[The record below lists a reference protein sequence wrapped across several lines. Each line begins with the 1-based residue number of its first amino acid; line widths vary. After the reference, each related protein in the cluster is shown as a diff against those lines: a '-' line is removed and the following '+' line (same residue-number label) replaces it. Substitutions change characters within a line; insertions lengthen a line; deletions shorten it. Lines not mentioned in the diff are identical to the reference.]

1 MNQEGV
7 KVLLLSK
14 RPGGLLSLLRR
25 LEQRGCR
32 CWCATSSEEGLS
44 LFDAHNFDLILS
56 AGPLHQASPMITRL
70 VESHCSVFYSY
81 PVENGWWWIPLVDC
95 QGLIS
100 LDTDSERV
108 LRD

>member
-56 AGPLHQASPMITRL
+56 AGPLHQASPMITG
-70 VESHCSVFYSY
+70 S
-81 PVENGWWWIPLVDC
+81 
-95 QGLIS
+95 
-100 LDTDSERV
+100 
-108 LRD
+108 